1 MESALRCTTVSEQD
15 VTEEHSMTAAA
26 GGGRRP
32 SDTHLLD
39 GYRQLASVL
48 GVLLGERGL
57 DEVLARIAE
66 ALRGLV
72 PCDDVVIWG
81 CADEELRA
89 MFARGGDAKAIR
101 RLRIPVGLGLTGLA
115 AETREPILS
124 NEAHRDPR
132 ARQVPNTDLGPEA
145 VMCVPLLV
153 RQELIGVLSVYRLGE
168 DCGFDDGEF
177 ELTRHF
183 AEVAA
188 IAIDNA
194 RTRDELEYLAAT
206 DDLTGLANRRR
217 FRQELARE
225 LAGAARYGSA
235 VSLLVL
241 DLDGFKGVNDR
252 YGHDRGDEVL
262 KTVAS
267 LLLRRTRKSDLVA
280 RIGGDEFALLLP
292 GTPAGSADELA
303 GRLGKSIATTVGELG
318 IRASVGVA
326 SYPATDEDQLLAEA
340 DRRLYASK
348 RENAAVRLTSAAG
361 AEAERALPAGR
372 TAAG

>member
-1 MESALRCTTVSEQD
+1 MI
-15 VTEEHSMTAAA
+15 AAT
-26 GGGRRP
+26 GDGRRP
-32 SDTHLLD
+32 SEIHLLD

-66 ALRGLV
+66 TLRGLI

-81 CADEELRA
+81 CSDDELRA
-89 MFARGGDAKAIR
+89 LFARGGDAKAIR

-153 RQELIGVLSVYRLGE
+153 RQELIGVLSLYRLGE
-168 DCGFDDGEF
+168 DCGFDECEF

-194 RTRDELEYLAAT
+194 RTRDELEQLAAT

-217 FRQELARE
+217 FRQELDRE
-225 LAGAARYGSA
+225 LAAAARYGRV
-235 VSLLVL
+235 VSLLLL

-262 KTVAS
+262 KTIAA
-267 LLLRRTRKSDLVA
+267 LLERRTRRCDLVA

-292 GTPAGSADELA
+292 GTPPDHAAELA
-303 GRLGKSIATTVGELG
+303 VRLDESIAGKVGDLG

-326 SYPATDEDQLLAEA
+326 SYPATDGDQLLAEA

-348 RENAAVRLTSAAG
+348 RQNGGVRLTSVGGSA
-361 AEAERALPAGR
+361 AERVLRAGR

>member
-1 MESALRCTTVSEQD
+1 
-15 VTEEHSMTAAA
+15 MTAVTGA
-26 GGGRRP
+26 GRRP

-48 GVLLGERGL
+48 AVLLGERGL

-66 ALRGLV
+66 TLRGLI
-72 PCDDVVIWG
+72 PCDDVVIWD
-81 CADEELRA
+81 CRDDELRA

-115 AETREPILS
+115 AQTRQPVLS

-132 ARQVPNTDLGPEA
+132 ARLVPDTDLGPEA
-145 VMCVPLLV
+145 IMCVPLLV
-153 RQELIGVLSVYRLGE
+153 RHELIGVLSLYRHGE

-194 RTRDELEYLAAT
+194 RTRDELEHLAST

-225 LAGAARYGSA
+225 LAGAGRFGRA
-235 VSLLVL
+235 VSLLLL

-262 KTVAS
+262 KTIAA
-267 LLLRRTRKSDLVA
+267 LLTRRTRGGDLVA
-280 RIGGDEFALLLP
+280 RVGGDEFALLLP
-292 GTPAGSADELA
+292 GTSAEEAADLA
-303 GRLGKSIATTVGELG
+303 LRLDKSIAARVGDVG

-326 SYPATDEDQLLAEA
+326 SYPATDGDQLLAEV
-340 DRRLYASK
+340 DRRLYAEK
-348 RENAAVRLTSAAG
+348 
-361 AEAERALPAGR
+361 
-372 TAAG
+372 

>member
-1 MESALRCTTVSEQD
+1 VSE
-15 VTEEHSMTAAA
+15 EYLMIAAP
-26 GGGRRP
+26 GVGRRP
-32 SDTHLLD
+32 TETQRLD

-48 GVLLGERGL
+48 AVLLGERGL
-57 DEVLARIAE
+57 EEVLARIAE
-66 ALRGLV
+66 TLRGLI

-81 CADEELRA
+81 CADQELRA
-89 MFARGGDAKAIR
+89 MFAQGGDAKAIR

-132 ARQVPNTDLGPEA
+132 ARQIPNTDLGPES

-153 RQELIGVLSVYRLGE
+153 RQELIGVLSIYRLGE
-168 DCGFDDGEF
+168 ERRFDDFEF

-194 RTRDELEYLAAT
+194 RTRDELEHLAAT

-217 FRQELARE
+217 FRQELERE
-225 LAGAARYGSA
+225 LAVAERYGRA
-235 VSLLVL
+235 VSLLLL

-252 YGHDRGDEVL
+252 YGHDRGDDVL
-262 KTVAS
+262 RTIAS

-292 GTPAGSADELA
+292 GTPPARAAELA
-303 GRLGKSIATTVGELG
+303 ARLGQSIAAKVGDLG

-326 SYPATDEDQLLAEA
+326 SYPPIDGDQLLAEA
-340 DRRLYASK
+340 DRRLYACK
-348 RENAAVRLTSAAG
+348 REGGGLRLTSAAG
-361 AEAERALPAGR
+361 S
-372 TAAG
+372 

>member
-1 MESALRCTTVSEQD
+1 
-15 VTEEHSMTAAA
+15 MTAAT
-26 GGGRRP
+26 GDGRRP
-32 SDTHLLD
+32 SDTNLLD
-39 GYRQLASVL
+39 GYRQLATVL
-48 GVLLGERGL
+48 GVLLAERGL
-57 DEVLARIAE
+57 DEVLARIA
-66 ALRGLV
+66 ATLRGFT
-72 PCDDVVIWG
+72 PCDDIVIWG
-81 CADEELRA
+81 CADGELRA

-124 NEAHRDPR
+124 NQAHLDPR
-132 ARQVPNTDLGPEA
+132 ARQVPDTELGPEA

-153 RQELIGVLSVYRLGE
+153 RQQLIGVLSVYRMGE
-168 DCGFDDGEF
+168 DCGFDGDEF

-194 RTRDELEYLAAT
+194 RTRGELEHLAST

-225 LAGAARYGSA
+225 LAAAARYGRD
-235 VSLLVL
+235 VSLLLL

-252 YGHDRGDEVL
+252 FGHDRGDEVL
-262 KTVAS
+262 QTIAS
-267 LLLRRTRKSDLVA
+267 LLARRTRKCDLVA

-292 GTPAGSADELA
+292 GTRSERAAELA
-303 GRLGKSIATTVGELG
+303 GRLGQSIAAKVGDLG

-326 SYPATDEDQLLAEA
+326 SYPATEGDQLLTEA

-348 RENAAVRLTSAAG
+348 REHGGLRLTWAEGSEAAPV
-361 AEAERALPAGR
+361 LPAGR
-372 TAAG
+372 TATG

>member
-1 MESALRCTTVSEQD
+1 MSAATGV
-15 VTEEHSMTAAA
+15 
-26 GGGRRP
+26 GRRP
-32 SDTHLLD
+32 NDRRLLD

-48 GVLLGERGL
+48 AVLLGERGL

-66 ALRGLV
+66 TLRGLV

-81 CADEELRA
+81 SAGEELLA

-132 ARQVPNTDLGPEA
+132 ARQIPNTDLGPEA

-153 RQELIGVLSVYRLGE
+153 RDQLIGVLSLYRLGE

-194 RTRDELEYLAAT
+194 RTRDELEHLAAT

-217 FRQELARE
+217 FRQELERE
-225 LAGAARYGSA
+225 LSAAARYDRE
-235 VSLLVL
+235 VSLLLL

-262 KTVAS
+262 KTIAS
-267 LLLRRTRKSDLVA
+267 LLLRRTRKADLVA

-292 GTPAGSADELA
+292 GTPPDRAAELA
-303 GRLGKSIATTVGELG
+303 RRLGESIAAKVGDLG

-340 DRRLYASK
+340 DRRLYACK
-348 RENAAVRLTSAAG
+348 RESGAVRLTSVGGSEAG
-361 AEAERALPAGR
+361 RVLPAGR

>member
-1 MESALRCTTVSEQD
+1 MSAAPGV
-15 VTEEHSMTAAA
+15 
-26 GGGRRP
+26 GRRP
-32 SDTHLLD
+32 KDTHLLD

-81 CADEELRA
+81 CEDDELQA

-115 AETREPILS
+115 AETREPVLS

-132 ARQVPNTDLGPEA
+132 ARQVPNTELGPEA
-145 VMCVPLLV
+145 VICVPLLV
-153 RQELIGVLSVYRLGE
+153 RHELIGVLSVYRMGE
-168 DCGFDDGEF
+168 GCGFDDGEF
-177 ELTRHF
+177 ELTRGF

-194 RTRDELEYLAAT
+194 RTRDELEHLAAT

-225 LAGAARYGSA
+225 LAAAARYGSA
-235 VSLLVL
+235 VSLLLL
-241 DLDGFKGVNDR
+241 DLDGFKSVNDR

-267 LLLRRTRKSDLVA
+267 LLTLRTRKSDLVA
-280 RIGGDEFALLLP
+280 RVGGDEFALLLP
-292 GTPAGSADELA
+292 GTPSGRAGELA
-303 GRLGKSIATTVGELG
+303 GRLGESIAAKVGELG

-326 SYPATDEDQLLAEA
+326 SYPATTQDQLLAEA

-348 RENAAVRLTSAAG
+348 RENGAERLTSAKG
-361 AEAERALPAGR
+361 SEAARVLPVSK